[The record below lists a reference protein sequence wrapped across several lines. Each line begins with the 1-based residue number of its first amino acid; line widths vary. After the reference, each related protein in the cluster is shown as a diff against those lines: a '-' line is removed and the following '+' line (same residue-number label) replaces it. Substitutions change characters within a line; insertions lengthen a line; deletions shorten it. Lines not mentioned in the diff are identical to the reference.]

1 MIRRHSRTL
10 ALTAAAAALLVA
22 IGARPPAMAAP
33 SKPSLVVLIA
43 IDQFTADYLDRFG
56 AQMTGGLARLMRD
69 GAWYTNAHHDHA
81 ITETAPGHATLLAG
95 RFPRSTGIM
104 MNSIGVEDDNAP
116 LIAGG
121 FGPGASPRRFQGTTL
136 ADWMRAADAS
146 TRTLSVSMKDRAAIL
161 PNGRAP
167 SDVYWYSPDGRF
179 VTSSYYRK
187 TLPAWVSA
195 WGNRQPLERF
205 AGKPWTLLL
214 PDSAYHEP
222 DSVSIESSGKNFMFP
237 HPMPD
242 DAFEAANLVRT
253 TPFMD
258 DLTADFALDGVK
270 AMQLGASP
278 TRTDLLTI
286 SLSATDVIGH
296 RFGPDSRESH
306 DQVLRVDRVIG
317 RFLDSLYAMRDS
329 STITVVL
336 TADHGIGRIPELAAQ
351 TIAPGARRMS
361 LATLIAPARE
371 RMRTAGVDTNA
382 FVMEQNMVLLDRAA
396 FKKKPLDPDSLLAF
410 FAATTRL
417 QPGVAR
423 VDRFRD
429 LAADT
434 ARDPIARRWTHQFP
448 PTINVEMIV
457 TLTPYST
464 WGGNVASHGSPY
476 DYDSRVPLIFA
487 GFGVQRGTH
496 ADFVRTVDIAPT
508 LARLIGVNPT
518 ERLDGVV
525 LPSALRAIL
534 PTR

>member
-1 MIRRHSRTL
+1 
-10 ALTAAAAALLVA
+10 
-22 IGARPPAMAAP
+22 
-33 SKPSLVVLIA
+33 
-43 IDQFTADYLDRFG
+43 
-56 AQMTGGLARLMRD
+56 
-69 GAWYTNAHHDHA
+69 
-81 ITETAPGHATLLAG
+81 
-95 RFPRSTGIM
+95 
-104 MNSIGVEDDNAP
+104 
-116 LIAGG
+116 
-121 FGPGASPRRFQGTTL
+121 
-136 ADWMRAADAS
+136 
-146 TRTLSVSMKDRAAIL
+146 
-161 PNGRAP
+161 
-167 SDVYWYSPDGRF
+167 
-179 VTSSYYRK
+179 
-187 TLPAWVSA
+187 
-195 WGNRQPLERF
+195 
-205 AGKPWTLLL
+205 
-214 PDSAYHEP
+214 
-222 DSVSIESSGKNFMFP
+222 
-237 HPMPD
+237 
-242 DAFEAANLVRT
+242 
-253 TPFMD
+253 
-258 DLTADFALDGVK
+258 
-270 AMQLGASP
+270 MQLGASP